1 MHIPLSSSA
10 PPSPDS
16 LTVITPQARPPT
28 LKFTAAQKDC
38 SSPLVSRIPRS
49 LHRKT
54 AARRYTVLEQSLL
67 GTCSN
72 LVPLSRSNSITL
84 KEILPFERRS
94 NNLQNIDSHGYLRFP
109 VGARPIRE
117 VISFCWVDRS
127 ISVLSRSFSSDTPKT
142 YVPPSKSSPTE
153 GERETRVRKHVAT
166 RLPFVDAFLLKIKK
180 NKDLLAN
187 KKIWS
192 RRSVILPEFV
202 GYTVRIYNGRTFV
215 RCKITE
221 AKVGHKFGEFA
232 YTRKRRL
239 LRASTAAAKKKGPK
253 GKK

>member
-1 MHIPLSSSA
+1 MMWASVRQKILSGTSSA
-10 PPSPDS
+10 
-16 LTVITPQARPPT
+16 
-28 LKFTAAQKDC
+28 
-38 SSPLVSRIPRS
+38 SS
-49 LHRKT
+49 
-54 AARRYTVLEQSLL
+54 
-67 GTCSN
+67 
-72 LVPLSRSNSITL
+72 
-84 KEILPFERRS
+84 ILPFERRS
-94 NNLQNIDSHGYLRFP
+94 NNLRNIDSHGYLRFP
-109 VGARPIRE
+109 VGSRPVRE
-117 VISFCWVDRS
+117 FISFCQVYPS
-127 ISVLSRSFSSDTPKT
+127 ISMLSRSFFSDTPKT
-142 YVPPSKSSPTE
+142 YVPPSKSSATE
-153 GERETRVRKHVAT
+153 GETRLSASDLGVRRHVAM

-239 LRASTAAAKKKGPK
+239 LRASTATDKKKGPK

>member
-54 AARRYTVLEQSLL
+54 AARRYT
-67 GTCSN
+67 
-72 LVPLSRSNSITL
+72 
-84 KEILPFERRS
+84 ILPFERRS

>member
-1 MHIPLSSSA
+1 MWLAVIIFELDSA
-10 PPSPDS
+10 
-16 LTVITPQARPPT
+16 VQ
-28 LKFTAAQKDC
+28 
-38 SSPLVSRIPRS
+38 
-49 LHRKT
+49 
-54 AARRYTVLEQSLL
+54 VLEQSLL

-239 LRASTAAAKKKGPK
+239 LRASTAAAKRKGPR
-253 GKK
+253 GKSKAVHMGLKNLSLQGFLSIC

>member
-1 MHIPLSSSA
+1 MAPLWRTYSN
-10 PPSPDS
+10 P
-16 LTVITPQARPPT
+16 
-28 LKFTAAQKDC
+28 LK
-38 SSPLVSRIPRS
+38 
-49 LHRKT
+49 
-54 AARRYTVLEQSLL
+54 
-67 GTCSN
+67 
-72 LVPLSRSNSITL
+72 
-84 KEILPFERRS
+84 ILPFERQS
-94 NNLQNIDSHGYLRFP
+94 NNLRNVSFHGYLGLPIGSRP
-109 VGARPIRE
+109 VRE
-117 VISFCWVDRS
+117 DISFRRVAP
-127 ISVLSRSFSSDTPKT
+127 SVPMLSRFFSS
-142 YVPPSKSSPTE
+142 SSPAE
-153 GERETRVRKHVAT
+153 GQTRVRKHVAT

-202 GYTVRIYNGRTFV
+202 GHTVRIYNGRTFV

-239 LRASTAAAKKKGPK
+239 LRATTAAAAKKKGAK